1 MEDSRGPEPLDV
13 LAFAMGKM
21 LSPIFI
27 DYSDKKSEQRQS
39 FEINQ
44 FHILEE
50 CDSLPTPIKL
60 FDISLMKAH
69 DVISSRE
76 NAFGLL
82 LIQNTR
88 QSLLSRYSW
97 SPVKETITDEISNF
111 QSSDLFYIM
120 NKSGITYSYTE
131 DEKRHTESKNKVD
144 KDRSSIL
151 LKFPSN
157 WHQHQIDNLETHMHY
172 VLMLSTNKKLLHFM
186 RQQLVYVNEFNPCID
201 FFQGQPSYLE

>member
-1 MEDSRGPEPLDV
+1 MEDSRGPEALDV
-13 LAFAMGKM
+13 LAFTMGKM

-39 FEINQ
+39 IEINQ

-60 FDISLMKAH
+60 LDISLMRAH
-69 DVISSRE
+69 VISSPE
-76 NAFGLL
+76 NAFRLL
-82 LIQNTR
+82 LIQNIR

-97 SPVKETITDEISNF
+97 SPVKEIITDEISNF

-131 DEKRHTESKNKVD
+131 DKKRHTESKNKVD
-144 KDRSSIL
+144 KDRSSVL
-151 LKFPSN
+151 L
-157 WHQHQIDNLETHMHY
+157 
-172 VLMLSTNKKLLHFM
+172 
-186 RQQLVYVNEFNPCID
+186 
-201 FFQGQPSYLE
+201 